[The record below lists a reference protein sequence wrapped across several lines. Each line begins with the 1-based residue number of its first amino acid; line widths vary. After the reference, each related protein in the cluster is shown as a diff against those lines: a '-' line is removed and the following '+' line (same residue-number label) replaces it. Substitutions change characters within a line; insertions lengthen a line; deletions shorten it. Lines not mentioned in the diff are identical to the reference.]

1 MIYVVTVCVRTKGA
15 SSARVPSAKQL
26 QGSQVGSA
34 LVAGYSLCAHGAQ
47 AGRSLK
53 LRLCHVLP
61 HTPETWYKMLGTP
74 AKVCRIP
81 AELLQRTLG
90 VSASM
95 V

>member
-34 LVAGYSLCAHGAQ
+34 VVAGYSLCAHGAQ
-47 AGRSLK
+47 SGRSLK

-61 HTPETWYKMLGTP
+61 HTSETWYKVLG
-74 AKVCRIP
+74 AKVSMIP
-81 AELLQRTLG
+81 AELLQRALG
-90 VSASM
+90 VSANM